1 MSQTPLPITWSRL
14 GLGTGTLASL
24 GRASSDKDVERL
36 LSSMHEIGVTV
47 IDTAN
52 SYGST
57 DCERLLG
64 RAMRRTE
71 KPFTLVTKA
80 GYCHGDLPFPLHPL
94 NQFLKKAIQ
103 RMGKRQCFEP
113 AYISRCL
120 ERSLSRLRVEQIAA
134 FMLHDATMEA
144 MSNDRLLGVMETL
157 KKSGKT
163 QLAGVSSSEP
173 AVLQKAI
180 SSGVFGVI
188 QTPAS
193 LRHAKELRS
202 VWQQCESA
210 GIHVIANHIYDPLC
224 FQHPDVSHESLM
236 RASAA
241 LLPGG
246 ATILCGTRNPA
257 HLRQSNDWAANPM
270 PQSDADRLTDA
281 IMAMEK

>member
-1 MSQTPLPITWSRL
+1 MPQTPPPITWSRL

-24 GRASSDKDVERL
+24 GRASSAKDVETL
-36 LSSMHEIGVTV
+36 LASMEEIGASV

-52 SYGST
+52 TYGST
-57 DCERLLG
+57 ACERLLG
-64 RAMRRTE
+64 RVMRRME
-71 KPFTLVTKA
+71 NPFTLVTKA

-94 NQFLKKAIQ
+94 NPFLKKAMQ
-103 RMGKRQCFEP
+103 RMGRRQCFEP
-113 AYISRCL
+113 VYISKCL
-120 ERSLSRLRVEQIAA
+120 EKSLIRLGVEQVAA
-134 FMLHDATMEA
+134 FMLHDAPMEA
-144 MSNDRLLGVMETL
+144 VTNDKLLSVMQDL
-157 KKSGKT
+157 KNSGKT

-193 LRHAKELRS
+193 LRHAKTLRG

-224 FQHPDVSHESLM
+224 FQHQDVSHESLM

-241 LLPGG
+241 LLPEG
-246 ATILCGTRNPA
+246 ATILCGTRNPS
-257 HLRQSNDWAANPM
+257 HLRQSNEWARIPM
-270 PQSDADRLTDA
+270 SKQDAEKLA
-281 IMAMEK
+281 EEIMAFDT

>member
-1 MSQTPLPITWSRL
+1 MSPAPPSITWSRL

-24 GRASSDKDVERL
+24 GRASSAKDVERL
-36 LSSMHEIGVTV
+36 LASMEEIGVTV

-52 SYGST
+52 TYGST
-57 DCERLLG
+57 ACERLLG
-64 RAMRRTE
+64 RVLHKMEGT
-71 KPFTLVTKA
+71 FTLVTKA
-80 GYCHGDLPFPLHPL
+80 GYCHGDLPFPLLPL
-94 NQFLKKAIQ
+94 NPFLKKAMQ

-113 AYISRCL
+113 AYISKCL
-120 ERSLSRLRVEQIAA
+120 ERSLSRLRVERVAA
-134 FMLHDATMEA
+134 YMLHDASMEA
-144 MSNDRLLGVMETL
+144 VSNDRLLGVMEAL

-163 QLAGVSSSEP
+163 QLAGVSSGEP

-193 LRHAKELRS
+193 LRHAKALRG

-224 FQHPDVSHESLM
+224 FQQSDMSHESLM

-241 LLPGG
+241 LLPEGV
-246 ATILCGTRNPA
+246 TILCGTRNPA
-257 HLRQSNDWAANPM
+257 HLRQSNEWASNPM
-270 PQSDADRLTDA
+270 PRNDAERLTDA
-281 IMAMEK
+281 MMAMEK